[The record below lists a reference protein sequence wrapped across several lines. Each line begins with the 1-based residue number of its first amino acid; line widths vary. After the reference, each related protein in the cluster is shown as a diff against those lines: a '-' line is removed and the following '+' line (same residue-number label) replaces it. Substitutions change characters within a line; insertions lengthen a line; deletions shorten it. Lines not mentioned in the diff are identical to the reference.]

1 MFAWGLCKFWICTW
15 LRPLCAR
22 IKRHS
27 WFIHV
32 QARTENWMKALT
44 SKKSPNQP
52 SCWIPN
58 CMWIQSFLENV
69 TKRFLFY
76 FINCVHGKKKKKQTK
91 QSKTHEEGFFRSTIT
106 VTTLTQ
112 HLQDVSQ
119 LCTVSNYFKR
129 DSSGND
135 FLFRVSTTGSRDVSW
150 IHTYPM
156 GYTPGD
162 TFQRLQ
168 FGYVTKSK
176 DYVVNK
182 WLVVL
187 R

>member
-1 MFAWGLCKFWICTW
+1 MCPYWASLMIYSCT
-15 LRPLCAR
+15 
-22 IKRHS
+22 S
-27 WFIHV
+27 Y
-32 QARTENWMKALT
+32 NWELNE
-44 SKKSPNQP
+44 SINLQKSPNQP

-58 CMWIQSFLENV
+58 SMWIHSFLENV

-76 FINCVHGKKKKKQTK
+76 FINCVHCKKKNKKTK
-91 QSKTHEEGFFRSTIT
+91 QNKKNNTWGGFFRSTIT

-112 HLQDVSQ
+112 HLKDVGQ
-119 LCTVSNYFKR
+119 LCTVSDYYKR

-135 FLFRVSTTGSRDVSW
+135 FLFRVSATGSRDVYSW

-156 GYTPGD
+156 GYIPGD

-168 FGYVTKSK
+168 FGYVAKSK

-187 R
+187 L